1 MKEKI
6 VKKIPNALTII
17 RLLSSFIAPVLFIK
31 GSIMPCISLYSLGV
45 ITDCLDGYIARKFD
59 AVSELGR
66 KLDAISDKVF
76 ALSVITL
83 SIIMGNS
90 IMFLPLILES
100 LIAFVNVAFKSK
112 GIMTKTNRVGKF
124 KTVILFPTSIFGLA
138 MTKLYSLINVFVPLL
153 ILSTRLQLQT
163 LASYINEYKCEYE
176 KKHDNSYQEEK
187 HIDSVRSES
196 YDREITKE
204 KLINLKNEL
213 LFYTCNDIDI
223 KLPKRKIK
231 SL

>member
-1 MKEKI
+1 MAGIKRLTTKSLKYTHKI
-6 VKKIPNALTII
+6 IPYWQIGILFPNGKK
-17 RLLSSFIAPVLFIK
+17 LSKPQCSLEEVFNTYFIK
-31 GSIMPCISLYSLGV
+31 LENYLNSGLTAEEL
-45 ITDCLDGYIARKFD
+45 LDKY
-59 AVSELGR
+59 
-66 KLDAISDKVF
+66 
-76 ALSVITL
+76 
-83 SIIMGNS
+83 
-90 IMFLPLILES
+90 
-100 LIAFVNVAFKSK
+100 VNTFKSK

-124 KTVILFPTSIFGLA
+124 KTVILFPTIIFGLA

-163 LASYINEYKCEYE
+163 SASYINEYKCEYE
-176 KKHDNSYQEEK
+176 KKHHNSYQEEK